1 MFILFILGLILLI
14 LRLLCRRRRNTM
26 WSTGPCVQ
34 DFIMWHNQ
42 EIRDFERLRYYER
55 LRASN
60 FHDHDRGAS

>member
-1 MFILFILGLILLI
+1 MFILILGLILLI

-42 EIRDFERLRYYER
+42 EIRDFERR
-55 LRASN
+55 RAYG
-60 FHDHDRGAS
+60 FHD